1 MIKSIIDK
9 SLEAVHTH
17 THTHTDSLNKR
28 TILLNMPKI
37 NKDSKYNPGDDSG

>member
-1 MIKSIIDK
+1 MIKSRIDRN
-9 SLEAVHTH
+9 LGAVH

>member
-1 MIKSIIDK
+1 MIKSRIDRNIGD
-9 SLEAVHTH
+9 VYI
-17 THTHTDSLNKR
+17 HTDSLNKR